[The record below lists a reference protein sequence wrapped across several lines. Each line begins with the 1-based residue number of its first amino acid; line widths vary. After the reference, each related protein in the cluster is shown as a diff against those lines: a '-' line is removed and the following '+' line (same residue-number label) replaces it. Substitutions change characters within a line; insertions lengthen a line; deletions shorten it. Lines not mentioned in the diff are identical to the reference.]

1 MQVAKCLEQF
11 KNGNKTFD
19 SNNKDLSTITIS
31 EEERSNCARELI
43 QESFVLPQE
52 SGIMAKLSTKQPI
65 KVVEKESID
74 FSQYKDLGPFNLYFP
89 TLDPWTAGHYKLN
102 S

>member
-1 MQVAKCLEQF
+1 MEARMQVSKCLEQF
-11 KNGNKTFD
+11 KKGNKTFD

-43 QESFVLPQE
+43 NESFVFPQE
-52 SGIMAKLSTKQPI
+52 SSIMAQLSTKQPI

-74 FSQYKDLGPFNLYFP
+74 LS
-89 TLDPWTAGHYKLN
+89 
-102 S
+102 